1 MFRKNNGDENLVIVV
16 GGPGG
21 SGSSTIAK
29 MLSDYFHLERVYG
42 GALMREAV
50 KKKGYDSFEK
60 FFNSSNRQ
68 QLLAFDMM
76 IDSKLIDRAEE
87 GNVIIESKIFAG
99 IATTRNIPCTVKI
112 WITASL
118 NRRAIRSVEK
128 ARISDLFEKIK
139 LYFSSLYN
147 LKKRWKS
154 DRERYHKL
162 YGVEYDSPSLY
173 NDIIIDSTNLDE
185 KETFNLILKKLKDGG
200 YIK

>member
-1 MFRKNNGDENLVIVV
+1 MFRKKNCNENLVIVI

-60 FFNSSNRQ
+60 FFTSSNEQ
-68 QLLAFDMM
+68 QLLAFDRM
-76 IDSKLIDRAEE
+76 IDSQLMKRAKK

-99 IATTRNIPCTVKI
+99 IATSKNIPCTVKI

-118 NRRAIRSVEK
+118 HRRAIRSVEK
-128 ARISDLFEKIK
+128 TGVSNLFERIR
-139 LYFSSLYN
+139 LYFSFLYSLR
-147 LKKRWKS
+147 KRWKL
-154 DRERYHKL
+154 DRERYLKL
-162 YGVEYDSPSLY
+162 YGVEYGLPSLY
-173 NDIIIDSTNLDE
+173 NDIVIDTTNLNE
-185 KETFNLILKKLKDGG
+185 KETFNLILDKLKDGG